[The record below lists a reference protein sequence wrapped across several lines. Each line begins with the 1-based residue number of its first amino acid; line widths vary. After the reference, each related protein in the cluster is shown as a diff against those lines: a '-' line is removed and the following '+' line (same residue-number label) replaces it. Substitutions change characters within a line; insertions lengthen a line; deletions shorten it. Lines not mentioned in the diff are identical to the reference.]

1 MEKRLNSSAVL
12 RELIGSINYRL
23 AIEEITSCLKG
34 YVDSSGSSGLVIG
47 LSGGLD
53 SSVAAALAVRA
64 VGPEHVTALI
74 MPEKES
80 PIGDVEDALE
90 VARSLRLNYLVLN
103 ITGLVEETLKL
114 FGKTYETSED
124 KARGNVKARLRM
136 VCLYYYANANNY
148 LVVATSNRSEFLLG
162 YFTKWGDGSGDIY
175 PLLSLYKSQVRQLGR
190 VLGLPHRV
198 LDKPSS
204 PALWPG
210 QTAQQELGLSYD
222 VIDAALYLLVD
233 KQMSIGEVSALL
245 GLEEGEVSR
254 LWRRV
259 LESEHKRSPLKS
271 CPLSFSRVLTEVD

>member
-124 KARGNVKARLRM
+124 KARGNVKARLR
-136 VCLYYYANANNY
+136 
-148 LVVATSNRSEFLLG
+148 
-162 YFTKWGDGSGDIY
+162 
-175 PLLSLYKSQVRQLGR
+175 
-190 VLGLPHRV
+190 
-198 LDKPSS
+198 
-204 PALWPG
+204 
-210 QTAQQELGLSYD
+210 
-222 VIDAALYLLVD
+222 
-233 KQMSIGEVSALL
+233 
-245 GLEEGEVSR
+245 
-254 LWRRV
+254 
-259 LESEHKRSPLKS
+259 
-271 CPLSFSRVLTEVD
+271 